1 METVLDSAKLQSIAT
16 HNCVVTVTN
25 PETGNHRTLRIRTMG
40 KDSKFAPGE
49 RVAELLVG
57 PDNTSDFKGFG
68 FVLPDGRV
76 QLWKKNAGSPVFQ
89 WYAKFLGNM
98 EAFQAKGF
106 EVQYQSSCRRCSRPL
121 TDPLSIASGIGPTC
135 AGLE

>member
-1 METVLDSAKLQSIAT
+1 
-16 HNCVVTVTN
+16 
-25 PETGNHRTLRIRTMG
+25 MG

-76 QLWKKNAGSPVFQ
+76 QLWKKNAGSPAFQ

-98 EAFQAKGF
+98 EAFQEKGF

-121 TDPLSIASGIGPTC
+121 TCPESLRLGLGPVC
-135 AGLE
+135 SELE